1 MSRLIS
7 TASKDDWCRLGEQSA
22 VRQRWRHPYTRS
34 GLMDLCKVVFAW
46 ELPTVW
52 GYDGHVSVEAM
63 TGLCRAPRLEHIP
76 TGSLP
81 GTGPDRRTRPAV
93 WGMRVCTTAAKQGCG
108 GREFFQNIL
117 WSSGSA
123 AQHNLV
129 VDPPTIKLCAF
140 TGLIDC
146 FLFTG

>member
-1 MSRLIS
+1 MRITNCL
-7 TASKDDWCRLGEQSA
+7 
-22 VRQRWRHPYTRS
+22 
-34 GLMDLCKVVFAW
+34 
-46 ELPTVW
+46 

-63 TGLCRAPRLEHIP
+63 TGLCRAPRLEQIP

-108 GREFFQNIL
+108 GRQFSQNIL

-129 VDPPTIKLCAF
+129 VDPPTIKFCAIHR
-140 TGLIDC
+140 IDWLLPVYWLNWSAKGDEVLKERVSTVKFNC
-146 FLFTG
+146 ATENVTDWVIVCLVADQRWE